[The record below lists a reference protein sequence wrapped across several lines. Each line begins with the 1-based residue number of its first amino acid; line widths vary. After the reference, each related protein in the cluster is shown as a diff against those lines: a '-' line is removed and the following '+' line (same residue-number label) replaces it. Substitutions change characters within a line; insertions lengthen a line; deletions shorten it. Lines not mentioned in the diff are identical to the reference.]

1 MNEAIKNLVERRSMA
16 VQKLEISD
24 RLRKGK
30 TQPFE

>member
-16 VQKLEISD
+16 VQKQEIRD

-30 TQPFE
+30 TQPF